1 MRRVRRAT
9 RKKYSPIDSQP
20 LADIVEVDQ
29 LLENQTFVNN
39 LYTEPTH
46 FWYMSNAT
54 ESKLLNAAVI
64 VAALG
69 YFVDIYDLLLFGFV
83 RVKSLTE
90 MGFSGQDLMNK
101 GLSLQNWQMFGMLV
115 GGILWGVLGDKKGRV
130 RVLYFSIALYSLANI
145 LNGFANGYTD
155 YALYRFIAGVGLAGE
170 LGAGITLVAEVLP
183 KEKRGLG
190 TMLVACI
197 GLSGAL
203 LAWVIEHYFHW
214 RSCYFIGG
222 ALGILLL
229 VIRVSVSESQV
240 FKQVKADSGISRG
253 NFLSLFT
260 NWDRFTR
267 FLRCIFIGTSTW
279 FVVGVLVFF
288 SPEFGK
294 AKGLEGILA
303 SNAIAI
309 CYTGL
314 ILGDLAS
321 GFLSQWLRSRIKV
334 MALFLAL
341 DVVAVIAYLSLP
353 FSRPEYFYL
362 CHFLLGFSVG
372 FWVIFVTIGAEQF
385 GTNLRS
391 TVATSVPNFARG
403 MQVPINE
410 SFKYL
415 KSPAITGSVITA
427 GYIVGSVCLTI
438 AFIAL
443 WGMKETFDRDLDYV
457 EEG

>member
-1 MRRVRRAT
+1 
-9 RKKYSPIDSQP
+9 
-20 LADIVEVDQ
+20 
-29 LLENQTFVNN
+29 
-39 LYTEPTH
+39 
-46 FWYMSNAT
+46 MSKAT
-54 ESKLLNAAVI
+54 ETKLLNAAVI

-90 MGFSGQDLMNK
+90 LGFSGEELTNK
-101 GLSLQNWQMFGMLV
+101 GLSLQNWQMFGMLI

-130 RVLYFSIALYSLANI
+130 QVLYFSIGLYSIANI
-145 LNGFANGYTD
+145 FNGFATGYAD
-155 YALYRFIAGVGLAGE
+155 YAFYRFVAGVGLAGE
-170 LGAGITLVAEVLP
+170 LGVGITLVSEVLP
-183 KEKRGLG
+183 KAKRGLG
-190 TMLVACI
+190 TMIVAAI

-222 ALGILLL
+222 GLGILLL
-229 VIRVSVSESQV
+229 VLRVSISESGM
-240 FKQVKADSGISRG
+240 FKHIKTDASISRG
-253 NFLSLFT
+253 NFFALFT

-294 AKGLEGILA
+294 AKGLEGITA

-309 CYTGL
+309 CYIGL

-321 GFLSQWLRSRIKV
+321 GMLSQWMRSRVKV

-341 DVVAVIAYLSLP
+341 DVLAVLAYLSLP
-353 FSRPEYFYL
+353 YSRPEYFYA

-415 KSPAITGSVITA
+415 KNPAVTGSVITA
-427 GYIVGSVCLTI
+427 GYVVGSACLLI

-457 EEG
+457 EDV

>member
-1 MRRVRRAT
+1 MT
-9 RKKYSPIDSQP
+9 
-20 LADIVEVDQ
+20 
-29 LLENQTFVNN
+29 ENTA
-39 LYTEPTH
+39 P
-46 FWYMSNAT
+46 ARI
-54 ESKLLNAAVI
+54 LNAAVI

-83 RVKSLTE
+83 RVKSLTDL
-90 MGFSGQDLMNK
+90 GFSGQDLTDK

-130 RVLYFSIALYSLANI
+130 RVLYFSIALYSIANI
-145 LNGFANGYTD
+145 LNGFASGYAD
-155 YALYRFIAGVGLAGE
+155 YAFYRFIAGIGLAGE

-183 KEKRGLG
+183 KHKRGIG
-190 TMLVACI
+190 TMVVASI

-203 LAWVIEHYFHW
+203 LAWIIERNFGW
-214 RSCYFIGG
+214 RDCYFIGG
-222 ALGILLL
+222 GLGILLL
-229 VIRVSVSESQV
+229 VLRVSVAESGIFRQIQQ
-240 FKQVKADSGISRG
+240 KEHISRG
-253 NFLSLFT
+253 NFLALFT
-260 NWDRFTR
+260 SWDRLSR

-279 FVVGVLVFF
+279 FVIGVLVFF

-294 AKGLEGILA
+294 AKGLDGILA

-309 CYTGL
+309 AYIGL
-314 ILGDLAS
+314 IVGDLAS
-321 GFLSQWLRSRIKV
+321 GLLSQLLRSRVKV
-334 MALFLAL
+334 MAIFLTL
-341 DVVAVIAYLSLP
+341 DVLAVMAYLALP
-353 FSRPEYFYL
+353 FSSPQMFYL
-362 CHFLLGFSVG
+362 SHFVLGVSVG

-415 KSPAITGSVITA
+415 KSAAVTGSVITA
-427 GYIVGSVCLTI
+427 GYIVGAVCLGI

-457 EEG
+457 EDV

>member
-1 MRRVRRAT
+1 MT
-9 RKKYSPIDSQP
+9 KH
-20 LADIVEVDQ
+20 
-29 LLENQTFVNN
+29 
-39 LYTEPTH
+39 TET
-46 FWYMSNAT
+46 
-54 ESKLLNAAVI
+54 KLLNAAVI

-90 MGFSGQDLMNK
+90 LGFSGQDLTDK

-145 LNGFANGYTD
+145 LNGFANGYAD
-155 YALYRFIAGVGLAGE
+155 YAFYRFIAGIGLAGE

-183 KEKRGLG
+183 KAKRGLG
-190 TMLVACI
+190 TMLVASI

-222 ALGILLL
+222 GLGILLL
-229 VIRVSVSESQV
+229 ILRISVSESGI
-240 FKQVKADSGISRG
+240 FKQVQADSGISRG
-253 NFLSLFT
+253 NFFALFT
-260 NWDRFTR
+260 NWERFTR

-288 SPEFGK
+288 APEFGK
-294 AKGLEGILA
+294 AKGLDGILA

-309 CYTGL
+309 CYIGL
-314 ILGDLAS
+314 ITGDLSS
-321 GFLSQWLRSRIKV
+321 GLLSQWLKSRIKV
-334 MALFLAL
+334 MALFLGL
-341 DVVAVIAYLSLP
+341 NVLAVLAYLSLP
-353 FSRPEYFYL
+353 FSAATQFYT
-362 CHFLLGFSVG
+362 CHFLLGFSAG

-415 KSPAITGSVITA
+415 KNPAVTGSVITA
-427 GYIVGSVCLTI
+427 GYVVGSVCLLI
-438 AFIAL
+438 AFAAL
-443 WGMKETFDRDLDYV
+443 WGMKETFDRDLDYI
-457 EEG
+457 EEI

>member
-1 MRRVRRAT
+1 
-9 RKKYSPIDSQP
+9 
-20 LADIVEVDQ
+20 
-29 LLENQTFVNN
+29 
-39 LYTEPTH
+39 
-46 FWYMSNAT
+46 MSKAT
-54 ESKLLNAAVI
+54 ETKLLNAAVI

-90 MGFSGQDLMNK
+90 LGFSGEELTNK
-101 GLSLQNWQMFGMLV
+101 GLSLQNWQMFGMLI

-130 RVLYFSIALYSLANI
+130 QVLYFSIGLYSIANI
-145 LNGFANGYTD
+145 FNGFATGYAD
-155 YALYRFIAGVGLAGE
+155 YAFYRFVAGVGLAGE
-170 LGAGITLVAEVLP
+170 LGVGITLVSEVLP
-183 KEKRGLG
+183 KAKRGLG
-190 TMLVACI
+190 TMIVAAI

-222 ALGILLL
+222 GLGILLL
-229 VIRVSVSESQV
+229 VLRVSISESGM
-240 FKQVKADSGISRG
+240 FKHIKTDASISRG
-253 NFLSLFT
+253 NFFALFT

-294 AKGLEGILA
+294 AKGLEGITA

-309 CYTGL
+309 CYIGL
-314 ILGDLAS
+314 ISGDLAS
-321 GFLSQWLRSRIKV
+321 GMLSQWMRSRVKV

-341 DVVAVIAYLSLP
+341 DVLAVLAYLSLP
-353 FSRPEYFYL
+353 YSRPEYFYA

-415 KSPAITGSVITA
+415 KNPAVTGSVITA
-427 GYIVGSVCLTI
+427 GYVVGSACLLI

-457 EEG
+457 EDV

>member
-1 MRRVRRAT
+1 MDT
-9 RKKYSPIDSQP
+9 SK
-20 LADIVEVDQ
+20 E
-29 LLENQTFVNN
+29 T
-39 LYTEPTH
+39 
-46 FWYMSNAT
+46 
-54 ESKLLNAAVI
+54 KLLNTAVI

-90 MGFSGQDLMNK
+90 LGFSGQELTDK

-130 RVLYFSIALYSLANI
+130 RVLYFSIALYSIANI
-145 LNGFANGYTD
+145 LNGLATGYAD
-155 YALYRFIAGVGLAGE
+155 YAFFRFLAGIGLAGE

-183 KEKRGLG
+183 KAKRGLG
-190 TMLVACI
+190 TMLVATI
-197 GLSGAL
+197 GLTGAL

-214 RSCYFIGG
+214 RTCFFIGG
-222 ALGILLL
+222 GLGIMLL
-229 VIRVSVSESQV
+229 VLRISVSESGIY
-240 FKQVKADSGISRG
+240 KQVKTNTGISKG
-253 NFLSLFT
+253 NFFALFT
-260 NWDRFTR
+260 NWDRFSR

-288 SPEFGK
+288 APEFGR
-294 AKGLEGILA
+294 AKGLDGILA

-309 CYTGL
+309 CYIGL
-314 ILGDLAS
+314 ILGDLVS
-321 GFLSQWLRSRIKV
+321 GLMSQWLRSRIKV
-334 MALFLAL
+334 MAIFLSL
-341 DVVAVIAYLSLP
+341 DVLAILAYLSLP
-353 FSRPEYFYL
+353 FSRPEYFYAS
-362 CHFLLGFSVG
+362 HFMLGFSVG

-415 KSPAITGSVITA
+415 KSPAVTGSVITA
-427 GYIVGSVCLTI
+427 GYLVGSVCLAI

-443 WGMKETFDRDLDYV
+443 WGMKETFDREMDYV
-457 EEG
+457 EHI